1 MSTSNESRQDLLN
14 WMNGLLGLNITKIEE
29 LGKGYAIC
37 QIFDSIYLDVPLKKV
52 KFNAKHEFEYIQNF
66 KILQSVFDKHKIPNA
81 IPVERLVKLKFQDNI
96 EFCQFVKKFWD
107 TYFPGHYY
115 DAAGRRAGAPGATGG
130 AAAAA
135 PVSAPSAAKPAPAA
149 RAAAAGAHRTTS
161 TPSLAR
167 GPGAPS
173 GAPRAAP
180 GGGVAAALAQA
191 QQQVAELSAQ
201 AEEAQNALDAMG
213 KERDFFYGK
222 LRQVEVMLQGMQEQG
237 QEHVPIKDVLAVL
250 YAADDGFE
258 NVEHADAAAAVETF

>member
-115 DAAGRRAGAPGATGG
+115 DAAGRRAGAPGATSSS
-130 AAAAA
+130 AAAA
-135 PVSAPSAAKPAPAA
+135 PVSAASAAKPTPTA
-149 RAAAAGAHRTTS
+149 RTAGGAHRTSS
-161 TPSLAR
+161 TTSLAR
-167 GPGAPS
+167 GPGGVPS
-173 GAPRAAP
+173 RTAAV
-180 GGGVAAALAQA
+180 GGGGSVAAALAQA
-191 QQQVAELSAQ
+191 QQQVADLSAQ
-201 AEEAQNALDAMG
+201 AEEAQTALEAMG

-222 LRQVEVMLQGMQEQG
+222 LRQVEVMLQAMQEQG
-237 QEHVPIKDVLAVL
+237 QDHVPIKDVLAVL